1 MNTND
6 NTSVL
11 NEAYRGF
18 LNILAIQ
25 IVFYINR

>member
-25 IVFYINR
+25 IVFI

>member
-18 LNILAIQ
+18 LNTLAIQ
-25 IVFYINR
+25 IVFI